1 MMGKEGNDKDISIED
16 RKGWMWGRSGEGDGV
31 WGCFD
36 YKRDALA

>member
-16 RKGWMWGRSGEGDGV
+16 RKGGSGEGGMGGEEV

-36 YKRDALA
+36 YKRERSM